1 MGQQAGKLPTIGY
14 LSSSDLTGS
23 LPGFRQGLS
32 ETGYVENQNVVI
44 DARAVSGRYH
54 ELPGMAAEMASRPV
68 TLFAAVG
75 NANAALAAKAASATI
90 PIVFANGGDPVKLGL
105 VDSLNRPGGRATGVT
120 FFNSE
125 LVGKRLEL
133 LNELVPRPA
142 IIGWLTN
149 PTNPNFA
156 ADSINAKT
164 MAERMGRQLRVVNAS
179 TDDEIVEAFTTLT
192 AERVGG
198 LFTGADAYIASR
210 RKLIVALATRSGI
223 PAIYNIREFPE
234 SGGLMSYGTRLFE
247 SLRQAG
253 IYAGRVLNGEKPGD
267 LPVQQPS
274 KFEFVIN
281 LTTARALRLTI
292 PPTLLARA
300 DEVIE

>member
-1 MGQQAGKLPTIGY
+1 MRRREFIAGLGAAAWPVLGRAQQAGRSPTIGY
-14 LSSSDLTGS
+14 LTSSELASS

-32 ETGYVENQNVVI
+32 ETGYVEKQNVTI
-44 DARAVSGRYH
+44 DARAVSGRYA
-54 ELPGMAAEMASRPV
+54 ELPAIAAEMASRSIAV
-68 TLFAAVG
+68 FAAMG
-75 NANAALAAKAASATI
+75 NANAALAAKEASATI

-149 PTNPNFA
+149 PNNPNFA
-156 ADSINAKT
+156 SDLISVEA
-164 MAERMGRQLRVVNAS
+164 MARRMGRQLHVVKVS
-179 TDDEIVEAFTTLT
+179 TDDEIVEAFATLA

-210 RKLIVALATRSGI
+210 HKLIVALATRSGI
-223 PAIYNIREFPE
+223 PASTIYE
-234 SGGLMSYGTRLFE
+234 SSQR
-247 SLRQAG
+247 
-253 IYAGRVLNGEKPGD
+253 
-267 LPVQQPS
+267 PVAS
-274 KFEFVIN
+274 
-281 LTTARALRLTI
+281 
-292 PPTLLARA
+292 
-300 DEVIE
+300 